1 MAPGACGMRPLHAC
15 CAAECVRRRRQDGQA
30 LQEELHAVGA
40 VREGEGLPPGH
51 RHGRQVVHRPV
62 RPRVEGCLLQRCLRV
77 LTGVL
82 TGHTIMRA
90 AAVVSGASASAASA
104 ATARTRS
111 RAGGSRKTVRA
122 FSEHSCRSPAQNLLS
137 IARSK
142 PRSTAEYPQ
151 YLITT
156 EHPAVL
162 LSTLTT
168 VTTLT
173 RPALRC
179 RRRVPRVSQC
189 VGCRR
194 PAVHAVREGG
204 RLRHQP
210 SRRRRRRRRR
220 HVHGPCEAVK
230 G

>member
-1 MAPGACGMRPLHAC
+1 MAPGACGMLPLHGC
-15 CAAECVRRRRQDGQA
+15 CAAECVRRRRQDGQV

-62 RPRVEGCLLQRCLRV
+62 RRVDGCLFQRCLRV
-77 LTGVL
+77 LKGYSRVL

-90 AAVVSGASASAASA
+90 AAVVPGASASAASA

-122 FSEHSCRSPAQNLLS
+122 FSEHWWRSPAQNLLS
-137 IARSK
+137 IDRSE
-142 PRSTAEYPQ
+142 PRRTAEYPQ

-179 RRRVPRVSQC
+179 RRRVPRVS
-189 VGCRR
+189 R
-194 PAVHAVREGG
+194 
-204 RLRHQP
+204 
-210 SRRRRRRRRR
+210 
-220 HVHGPCEAVK
+220 
-230 G
+230 